1 MFDKLK
7 TINKNQV
14 ISIYVCISVF
24 LRTLYITVNETL
36 EYSQAVD
43 LIIKVFLLAAFCIL
57 TLLIFIIMDGNERKI
72 FIVAESIVFMLVL
85 ITALRYPEIGINV
98 FINYGWLFVS
108 FIPMICFMKDLN
120 DYHMFYEY
128 LVKLSYVVL
137 GLCTLIYFFHVRTLS
152 TNLVFSYT
160 LLLSVLIHIVELKQK
175 KKITILLVVLFELGM
190 LLTYG
195 SRGTL
200 VCLMVFVLLFL
211 LKTMNRKEKI
221 YLLLAGIIMLI
232 GYQIAYRTGMLRQLF
247 QMLLDN
253 GKYIRVL
260 DLLSSGEF
268 FSNNGRFDIYMEY
281 FNYIIEKPL
290 FGWGIGADL
299 CIGWFPHNIIIEIV
313 FNFGVF
319 SVVIFYIMAKLV
331 KNMFF
336 VFWKIDT
343 NSLSLILLI
352 SGVFP
357 LFFSTSYLEWMYF
370 WIFLGLLINLYM
382 NKNTLCNNLNEK
394 NIEETEKYESRQ

>member
-7 TINKNQV
+7 TINKNQI
-14 ISIYVCISVF
+14 ISIYICISVF
-24 LRTLYITVNETL
+24 FRTLYITINETL
-36 EYSQAVD
+36 EYSQAVG
-43 LIIKVFLLAAFCIL
+43 LIIKASLLASFCIL
-57 TLLIFIIMDGNERKI
+57 TLLIFIIMEGKERKN
-72 FIVAESIVFMLVL
+72 FIVAESIVVLLVS

-98 FINYGWLFVS
+98 FINYSWLFVS
-108 FIPMICFMKDLN
+108 FIPMICFMKNLN

-128 LVKLSYVVL
+128 IVKLSYVVL
-137 GLCTLIYFFHVRTLS
+137 GLCTLIYFFHIRTLS

-160 LLLSVLIHIVELKQK
+160 LLLAVLIHIVELKLK
-175 KKITILLVVLFELGM
+175 KKITILFVVLFELGM

-211 LKTMNRKEKI
+211 LKDMNKKEKL
-221 YLLLAGIIMLI
+221 YLILAGIIMLI
-232 GYQIAYRTGMLRQLF
+232 GYQVAYRTGMVRQLYKMF
-247 QMLLDN
+247 MDN
-253 GKYIRVL
+253 GKYIRIL

-268 FSNNGRFDIYMEY
+268 FSNNGRFDIYKEY

-313 FNFGVF
+313 FNFGIL
-319 SVVIFYIMAKLV
+319 SVAIFYIMVKLV

-336 VFWKIDT
+336 VFWKMDT
-343 NSLSLILLI
+343 NSLSLILLT

-370 WIFLGLLINLYM
+370 WMFLGLLINLYM
-382 NKNTLCNNLNEK
+382 NRNTLCNNLNGK
-394 NIEETEKYESRQ
+394 NTEEADSHR